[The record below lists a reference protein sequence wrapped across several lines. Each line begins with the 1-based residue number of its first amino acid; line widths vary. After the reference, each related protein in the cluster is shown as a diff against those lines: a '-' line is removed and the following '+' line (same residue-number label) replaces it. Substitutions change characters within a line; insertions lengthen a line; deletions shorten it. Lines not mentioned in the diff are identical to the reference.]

1 MKQKIF
7 SAFRK
12 IFKLQNTDYLEIEHN
27 TFADEQCIPTFDNE
41 KIIGLGIS
49 QIENILR
56 IYANIDG
63 ELMFQDINIEEFEE
77 DELYD
82 LYEDIFDYF
91 MSEEE
96 FGTSKDFLDTI

>member
-1 MKQKIF
+1 MSNVFLLLIMK
-7 SAFRK
+7 
-12 IFKLQNTDYLEIEHN
+12 
-27 TFADEQCIPTFDNE
+27 